1 MQAQD
6 SCKLSV
12 RMHVYHLGD
21 KSSLALDKNGMAPN
35 SHEVWNWIDARV
47 RNQIFLRGQLDSRS
61 VGYWVLGCLA
71 AETGDYIQWF
81 LPKNQLVFANW
92 QNHWIVYLLFIQ
104 PDSAKTNSIK
114 LYSVLQR
121 CNRIVFQL
129 FHLHSSLIYIY
140 IYGLF
145 SEVRV

>member
-1 MQAQD
+1 MQAECTDACISFRRQIII
-6 SCKLSV
+6 SV
-12 RMHVYHLGD
+12 RQKRYGAKFARGLELD
-21 KSSLALDKNGMAPN
+21 RCTCSQLDSLFF
-35 SHEVWNWIDARV
+35 
-47 RNQIFLRGQLDSRS
+47 FLRGQLDSRS

-71 AETGDYIQWF
+71 AETGDYIQWI

-140 IYGLF
+140 GLF